1 MKLTKTVADG
11 ATYQGNGQSR
21 CVLWDDSLPGF
32 GLRVYPSGKKS
43 FVVFYRAGRQQRLMV
58 LGSFGVLTVQQ
69 AREKAKKMLASVLDG
84 ADPVDA
90 RQQERT
96 VPIVAEL
103 ADRYLRVH
111 ARPKK
116 KAASVEADERLLR
129 LYVLPA
135 LGRRTVGSLDTE
147 DASKLHHSLHTKP
160 IQANRV
166 LALFSKLMSLADRW
180 GMRTPGTNPCRLV
193 ERFRET
199 KRERFLSS
207 AELAQLGKVLAE
219 AERDASEHVSAI
231 LALRLLLLTGARKN
245 EILALRWEE
254 VDFQRS
260 CLRLQDSKTG
270 KKVIPLGEAALELLA
285 SALREEGNPYVCFGE
300 KAGQHFIGLQRP
312 WQRLRKKAGLP
323 AVRVHDLRHTHA
335 SVGAGAGF
343 GLPIIGRILGHTNPS
358 TTARYS
364 HLADDP
370 LQQAVNHIAGEIAAH
385 LSRRPIAEA
394 VEPQG
399 MTN

>member
-21 CVLWDDSLPGF
+21 CVLWDDALPGF

-43 FVVFYRAGRQQRLMV
+43 FVLFYRAGRQQRLMV
-58 LGSFGVLTVQQ
+58 LGSYGVLTVQQ
-69 AREKAKKMLASVLDG
+69 AREKAQKVLASVLDG
-84 ADPVDA
+84 ADPIET

-96 VPIVAEL
+96 APLVSEL
-103 ADRYLRVH
+103 AERYLREH

-116 KAASVEADERLLR
+116 KAASIEADERLLR

-135 LGRRTVGSLDTE
+135 LGRRTVESLGTE
-147 DASKLHHSLHTKP
+147 DASKLHHNLHKKP

-166 LALFSKLMSLADRW
+166 LALFSKLMSLAERW
-180 GMRTPGTNPCRLV
+180 GMRAPGTNPCRLV
-193 ERFRET
+193 ERFREN

-207 AELAQLGKVLAE
+207 AELIRLGEVLAE
-219 AERDASEHVSAI
+219 AERDASEHLSAL
-231 LALRLLLLTGARKN
+231 LALRLLLLTGARKS
-245 EILALRWEE
+245 EILTLRWDE
-254 VDFQRS
+254 VDFERS
-260 CLRLQDSKTG
+260 CLRLRDSKTG
-270 KKVIPLGEAALELLA
+270 QKVIPLGAAALELLTTA
-285 SALREEGNPYVCFGE
+285 PREEGNPFVCFGE
-300 KAGQHFIGLQRP
+300 KAGQQFIGLQRP

-323 AVRVHDLRHTHA
+323 AVRLHDLRHTHA

-343 GLPIIGRILGHTNPS
+343 GLPIIGRILGHSNPS

-370 LQQAVNHIAGEIAAH
+370 LRHAANHISAEIAAH
-385 LSRRPIAEA
+385 LTRRPMSEGTD
-394 VEPQG
+394 PQG
-399 MTN
+399 LPN

>member
-21 CVLWDDSLPGF
+21 CVLWDDSLPAF
-32 GLRVYPSGKKS
+32 GLRVYPSGKKA

-58 LGSFGVLTVQQ
+58 LGSYGKLTVQT
-69 AREKAKKMLASVLDG
+69 ARQKAQKVLASVLDG
-84 ADPVDA
+84 ADPVET

-96 VPIVAEL
+96 APMMAEL
-103 ADRYLRVH
+103 ADRYLREH

-116 KAASVEADERLLR
+116 KAASIKADERLLR

-135 LGRRTVGSLDTE
+135 LGRRTVESLTIA
-147 DASKLHHSLHTKP
+147 DAAKLHHSLHQKP

-166 LALFSKLMSLADRW
+166 LALLSKLMSLAERW
-180 GMRTPGTNPCRLV
+180 GMRAPNSNPCRTV
-193 ERFRET
+193 ERFREN
-199 KRERFLSS
+199 KCERFLSS
-207 AELAQLGKVLAE
+207 TELARLGEVLAE
-219 AERDASEHVSAI
+219 AERDASEHLSAL

-254 VDFQRS
+254 VDFERS
-260 CLRLQDSKTG
+260 CLRLRDSKTG
-270 KKVIPLGEAALELLA
+270 QKVIPLGAATLELLETA
-285 SALREEGNPYVCFGE
+285 PREEGNPYVCFGE

-323 AVRVHDLRHTHA
+323 AVRLHDLRHTHA

-370 LQQAVNHIAGEIAAH
+370 LQQAANHIAGEIAAH
-385 LSRRPIAEA
+385 LARRPVAEA
-394 VEPQG
+394 AEPQSLS
-399 MTN
+399 N